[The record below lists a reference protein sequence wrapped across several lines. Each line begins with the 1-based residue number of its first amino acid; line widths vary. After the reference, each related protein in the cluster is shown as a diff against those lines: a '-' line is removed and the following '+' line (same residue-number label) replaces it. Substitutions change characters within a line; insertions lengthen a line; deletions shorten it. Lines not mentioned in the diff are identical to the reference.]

1 MSKRGS
7 NIYRRKDGR
16 YEGRIPIGYLE
27 NGRIRY
33 KSVYAKTLTEVKEKM
48 AQFYS
53 IRNEQN
59 VPDYKITF
67 SQIAEQWLVSAKL
80 RMKPSSYAN
89 YKNLVN
95 KHLVTTFGCIRM
107 SDLSSAKMNDFILNK
122 MQTGKLREKGG
133 LSAKSV
139 RDIMT
144 VFRSISMYA
153 EREYGIR
160 SVHFTMPKTEQKKME
175 VLNADERRRLEQY
188 LISVPNLTHASI
200 LLCMFTGLRVGELCG
215 LQWRDINI
223 KSCTISV
230 NRTIQRVNHNG
241 HSEVVIGTPKSRS
254 SVRTIPM
261 PQFMAEYLE
270 KYKSEDEVYL
280 VTGKRKPTE
289 PRTMQNRFHAIL
301 KEAGVREVNFH
312 MLRHTYATVC
322 VEHVFDAKTLSEL
335 LGHAD
340 ASIALNRYVHS
351 SMKLKHDY
359 VSRLQLST

>member
-7 NIYRRKDGR
+7 NIYRCKDGR
-16 YEGRIPIGYLE
+16 YEGRIPIGYRE

-80 RMKPSSYAN
+80 RVKPSSYAN

>member
-7 NIYRRKDGR
+7 NIYRCKDGR
-16 YEGRIPIGYLE
+16 YEGRIPIGYRE

-80 RMKPSSYAN
+80 RVKPSSYAN

-301 KEAGVREVNFH
+301 KEAGI
-312 MLRHTYATVC
+312 LP
-322 VEHVFDAKTLSEL
+322 
-335 LGHAD
+335 
-340 ASIALNRYVHS
+340 
-351 SMKLKHDY
+351 
-359 VSRLQLST
+359 